1 MRKCKSGNFFC
12 ADAKKKGN
20 ESVGSFYLNFSFFF
34 LNLNNRF
41 CMKTV
46 LLKKTTF
53 LLNTIIFL
61 TINIGLGYPLVES
74 ISCLKIEW

>member
-1 MRKCKSGNFFC
+1 MRKCKSGNSFC

-34 LNLNNRF
+34 LKSQQQILYEDCF
-41 CMKTV
+41 TEKDY
-46 LLKKTTF
+46 
-53 LLNTIIFL
+53 IFVEYYNFF
-61 TINIGLGYPLVES
+61 TINVGLGYPLVES